1 MRKLFLFSGTYHL
14 RLRLFW
20 IITLCF
26 VIAIVITSFAANL
39 ISNWITTLDQITTTL
54 AFTMFIILS
63 TVFLSTFIFMFFI
76 LTRPYIRF
84 LKAMMSG
91 IARMA
96 GGDLDER
103 VPNIRKDE
111 LGQLATHINEMAAEL
126 QRQRKK
132 ERQDEVS
139 RMELITGVSH
149 DLRTP
154 LTSMI
159 GYIQLLNE
167 RGYRSEEELD
177 KYIKH
182 TYNQAIRLQQRID
195 VLFEYTRLTSPDA
208 KVQLQQIFIKKLLQ
222 QLLSEF
228 QPLATE
234 HGLRVEEN
242 LPRDDFEVNI
252 DPDKIV
258 RALDNLLINA
268 LKFSHRPGVIRVKCY
283 RMSHTIIIE
292 IANKGD
298 TLTKEQEER
307 LFDRFYRGES
317 SRRMDDNGLGSGS
330 GLGLAIAKSIAQLHG
345 GDLEL
350 VYNNG
355 VYKFK
360 LQLPMRNLHYL
371 NPRDRKLDTSMK

>member
-1 MRKLFLFSGTYHL
+1 MRKLSLYSGSYHL

-20 IITLCF
+20 IVTLSV
-26 VIAIVITSFAANL
+26 VIAIALTSFAANL
-39 ISNWITTLDQITTTL
+39 ISSWIMTLDQITTTL
-54 AFTMFIILS
+54 AFTMFTILS
-63 TVFLSTFIFMFFI
+63 AIFLCSFILMFFI

-84 LKAMMSG
+84 LKAMMGG

-103 VPNIRKDE
+103 VPIVRKDE
-111 LGQLATHINEMAAEL
+111 LGQLAADINEMAAEL
-126 QRQRKK
+126 KRQRKK
-132 ERQDEVS
+132 EREDEIS

-167 RGYRSEEELD
+167 RGYQSEEEFD

-182 TYNQAIRLQQRID
+182 TYNQAIRLQKRID
-195 VLFEYTRLTSPDA
+195 ILFEYTRLTSPVA
-208 KVQLQQIFIKKLLQ
+208 KMQLQQIFIKKLLQ

-234 HGLRVEEN
+234 HGLTVEEH
-242 LPRDDFEVNI
+242 LPRDDFEVNM

-268 LKFSHRPGVIRVKCY
+268 LKFSHRPGVIRIKCY
-283 RMSHTIIIE
+283 RMSNNVIIE

-298 TLTKEQEER
+298 ALTNEQEER
-307 LFDRFYRGES
+307 LFDRFYRGEA
-317 SRRMDDNGLGSGS
+317 SRAIEESGLGAGT

-350 VYNNG
+350 IYKNG
-355 VYKFK
+355 VYKFR
-360 LQLPMRNLHYL
+360 LRLPMALGSTM
-371 NPRDRKLDTSMK
+371 P